1 MFPLF
6 HQFSLQPD
14 INMKIQALLNDYLDS
29 HFRPAWRNMKTNLGK
44 TGLVVIIFFYF
55 SENTLFVLFF

>member
-44 TGLVVIIFFYF
+44 SDLVVIITFFI
-55 SENTLFVLFF
+55 VLKALCLL